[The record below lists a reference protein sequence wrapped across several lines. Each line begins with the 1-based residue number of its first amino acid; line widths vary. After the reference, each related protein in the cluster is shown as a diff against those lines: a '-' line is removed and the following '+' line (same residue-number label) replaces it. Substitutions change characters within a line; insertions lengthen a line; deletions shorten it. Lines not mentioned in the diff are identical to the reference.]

1 MKSCVLIACVTGRR
15 DEAAMAVVEGIR
27 ARHSYALPEV
37 TVMPIIDR
45 PAASLEWAAVSVD
58 C

>member
-1 MKSCVLIACVTGRR
+1 
-15 DEAAMAVVEGIR
+15 MAVVEGIR
-27 ARHSYALPEV
+27 ALHSYALPEV

-45 PAASLEWAAVSVD
+45 PAAALEWAAVSVD